1 MARDQGLDE
10 EQIAAIQH
18 HQQADFTPREKA
30 AIRYAELFALNHQ
43 AMDDAFFAALHDH
56 FSDPEILELGWY
68 TGMCLAMGRLLA
80 TLDVG
85 PSDSSFCALPTA
97 DSVDEA
103 RT

>member
-1 MARDQGLDE
+1 MDEATIAR
-10 EQIAAIQH
+10 IPAY
-18 HQQADFTPREKA
+18 QASDFSAREKL

-43 AMDDAFFAALHDH
+43 ALDDAFFAGLHEH

-85 PSDSSFCALPTA
+85 PAVCALPGT
-97 DSVDEA
+97 EP
-103 RT
+103 TG